1 MRPEL
6 LALHRNGATLD
17 IILKKI
23 PNGLHRRLRKLAD
36 QSGRRLNMIVLFT
49 LEQSVQLR
57 RVDRATLVG
66 RIQKRRSRMDAW
78 LEDEPLRT
86 AVQEGRR

>member
-1 MRPEL
+1 
-6 LALHRNGATLD
+6 
-17 IILKKI
+17 
-23 PNGLHRRLRKLAD
+23 
-36 QSGRRLNMIVLFT
+36 
-49 LEQSVQLR
+49 
-57 RVDRATLVG
+57 LVG